1 MSLISRT
8 LGSMSQE
15 GIGVPVDVFAQ
26 QDSCGRPW
34 VRRGR
39 GQTRTAWRWSARRGR
54 DDSCRRPRA
63 RRTRGQRRTGCLQ
76 SSGVSPLSSLCSSPR
91 LLQAGDDTSSLDL
104 VITHCPPE
112 WHRDTKYNLYGT
124 FIIKMLARLSPL
136 PAAGPGGPA
145 PAVREW
151 HSFTDIGHHSLLS
164 WYQYPRH
171 NLVGEIINKCSVK
184 FGLKLFQSFKQIQ
197 GVPKQVM
204 LCLKDYRSGL
214 RIIISE
220 LLYWAI
226 LCIIDKPMS
235 QARPR
240 PKSKKIKRPKDV
252 GLTTKIL
259 CLVFLTW
266 GNSSCT
272 TFLFDISTK

>member
-124 FIIKMLARLSPL
+124 LKCWLASLLSL
-136 PAAGPGGPA
+136 QSG
-145 PAVREW
+145 
-151 HSFTDIGHHSLLS
+151 HSFTYIGHHSLLS

-171 NLVGEIINKCSVK
+171 NLVGEIINKCFVK
-184 FGLKLFQSFKQIQ
+184 FSLKLFQSFKQIQ

-226 LCIIDKPMS
+226 LCIIDQPKS